1 MKFRKFGQI
10 VLASVV
16 SLGLATGI
24 TACTYN
30 RIVDYVYVASAKNNP
45 GSINAYKVDYTT
57 GALRPMSGSPFATK
71 YTNPVAIVVS
81 PNYKYLYVA
90 FRDSNLIQQFTVADS
105 GQITAGNTY
114 TVPGTAPVGLAINA
128 AGTYLYAVET
138 YQPGFS
144 SSTPGPGALVVYP
157 VGSDGSLGSAV
168 SNGSLQ
174 YYPVGMAPAAVTA
187 LADNSAVFVGSKT
200 ADGSAGAVY
209 AYSVGSSGALTP
221 LGSGTSGLG
230 AGIYSAGIQPS
241 AITGD
246 LTSRFV
252 YVTDYSQ
259 NELLA
264 YTIQSGNQ
272 LVAMANSPFKT
283 GNQPKS
289 VVIDPRNKY
298 VYVTNF
304 TDATVTGYQL
314 DSVTGTLTTL
324 SGGTTAAAAESQA
337 SCSFI
342 EPALGRYVYV
352 TNYLANS
359 ISGFKLNPNS
369 GALTTNQGSP
379 VEAAS
384 GPTCGVAVPHGNHS
398 TQLID
403 TGN

>member
-30 RIVDYVYVASAKNNP
+30 RIVDYVYIASAKNNP

-71 YTNPVAIVVS
+71 YTSPVSIVVS

-90 FRDSNLIQQFTVADS
+90 FQGSNLIQQFTVADS

-138 YQPGFS
+138 YQPSFS

-157 VGSDGSLGSAV
+157 VGSDGSLGTAV

-174 YYPVGMAPAAVTA
+174 YYPVGMNPTAVAVTA
-187 LADNSAVFVGSKT
+187 NNSNVFVASRT
-200 ADGSAGAVY
+200 SDGSAGAVY
-209 AYSVGSSGALTP
+209 AYSVGSGGALTA
-221 LGSGTSGLG
+221 LGSSALG
-230 AGIYSAGIQPS
+230 AGIISAGIQPS
-241 AITGD
+241 AIATD
-246 LTSRFV
+246 LSSNYV
-252 YVTDYSQ
+252 YVTDYTQ
-259 NELLA
+259 NELLG
-264 YTIQSGNQ
+264 YTIHSTG

-337 SCSFI
+337 TCAFI

-359 ISGFKLNPNS
+359 VSGFKLNPNS

-398 TQLID
+398 TQLVD